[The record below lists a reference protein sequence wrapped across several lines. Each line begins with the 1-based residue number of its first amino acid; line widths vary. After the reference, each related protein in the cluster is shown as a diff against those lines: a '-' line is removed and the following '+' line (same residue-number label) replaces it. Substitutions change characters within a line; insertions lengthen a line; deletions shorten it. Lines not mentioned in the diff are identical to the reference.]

1 MIAPLTLR
9 FANVTLNTEMEL
21 PHRKSRDEDERSNS
35 LEETNDVR
43 SSLQGPLREGGPRGE
58 DAGFF
63 GGAPPTAASTRIVP
77 HTIFLISAV
86 VYAA

>member
-1 MIAPLTLR
+1 
-9 FANVTLNTEMEL
+9 MEL
-21 PHRKSRDEDERSNS
+21 PHRKSRDEDERINS

-58 DAGFF
+58 DAGFL
-63 GGAPPTAASTRIVP
+63 GGGSPPTASSARVLP